1 MKALLKVKDGPGNI
15 VLQDVKEPVPGPG
28 EVKIKVEAA
37 GVCGTDIKIRHGH
50 AWSNPPVILGHEF
63 CGTIV
68 AVGDDVKYWN
78 VNDRV
83 VSETAQVVCGH
94 CEYCRTG
101 NHLMCNDRLSIGYGV
116 NGAFAEY
123 CVVRQELLH
132 HLPEK
137 VDFLSGAL
145 CEPLAVAVHA
155 VYKKA
160 DLSPTDLAVVFGPG
174 PIGLLT
180 AQLIKCFGAK
190 VIVCGLTADS
200 ERLKLAKE
208 LGIDYALNLENEN
221 LGQLLKEELHVQG
234 MDIVFDCTGINDAIS
249 LSLELLRKKG
259 TLVQIGLP
267 NTPMT
272 LEYGKIVNKEISV
285 IGSFGHCWLDWER
298 ALALIASGKVQTK
311 LLLTHEFPLGQWEKA
326 FEVAENGTGIK
337 VIIHPHL

>member
-15 VLQDVKEPVPGPG
+15 ALQEIDEPAPGPG

-37 GVCGTDIKIRHGH
+37 GICGTDIKIRYGH

-68 AVGDDVKYWN
+68 AVGDAVKHWN

-83 VSETAQVVCGH
+83 VSETAQVICGH
-94 CEYCRTG
+94 CEYCHTG
-101 NHLMCNDRLSIGYGV
+101 SYLMCKDRLSIGYGV

-123 CVVRQELLH
+123 CVVRQDLLH
-132 HLPEK
+132 RLPDN
-137 VDFLSGAL
+137 VDFNSGSL

-155 VYKKA
+155 AYKKA

-180 AQLIKCFGAK
+180 AQLLKSFGAT
-190 VIVCGLTADS
+190 VLVCGLSADS
-200 ERLKLAKE
+200 GRLKLAKE
-208 LGIDYALNLENEN
+208 MGIDYTINLEIED
-221 LGQLLKEELHVQG
+221 LEIYLKDVLRCPG
-234 MDIVFDCTGINDAIS
+234 IDIVFDCSGANAAIS
-249 LSLELLRKKG
+249 KSLELLKKKG

-267 NTPMT
+267 NAPMM
-272 LEYGKIVNKEISV
+272 LEYGKIVNKELSV
-285 IGSFGHCWLDWER
+285 IGSFGHSWIDWER
-298 ALALIASGKVQTK
+298 ALALLASGKVLTK
-311 LLLTHEFPLGQWEKA
+311 PLLTHEFPLFQWEKA

>member
-1 MKALLKVKDGPGNI
+1 MKALFKIKEGPGNVI
-15 VLQDVKEPVPGPG
+15 LQETDEPIPGPG

-37 GVCGTDIKIRHGH
+37 GVCGTDIKILHGH
-50 AWSNPPVILGHEF
+50 AWSNPPVILGHEL

-68 AVGDDVKYWN
+68 AVGDGVKHWN

-94 CEYCRTG
+94 CDYCRTG
-101 NHLMCNDRLSIGYGV
+101 SYLMCKERLSIGYGV

-132 HLPEK
+132 CLPEI
-137 VDFLSGAL
+137 VDFSSGAL

-180 AQLIKCFGAK
+180 AQLLKCFGVT
-190 VIVCGLTADS
+190 VIVCGISKDS
-200 ERLKLAKE
+200 GRLKMAKE
-208 LGIDYALNLENEN
+208 LGSDYTLNLEAED
-221 LGQLLKEELHVQG
+221 LEKFIKDVFHSRGIDV
-234 MDIVFDCTGINDAIS
+234 VFDCSGTSGAVS
-249 LSLELLRKKG
+249 KSLELLKEKG

-267 NTPMT
+267 NAPMT
-272 LEYGKIVNKEISV
+272 LEYGKIVNKEISI
-285 IGSFGHCWLDWER
+285 IGSFGHSWVDWER
-298 ALALIASGKVQTK
+298 ALALMANGKILTK
-311 LLLTHEFPLGQWEKA
+311 PLLTHEFPLSNWEQA
-326 FEVAENGTGIK
+326 FKVAENGTGVK
-337 VIIHPHL
+337 VLIHPHL